1 LQVTGPRLALLV
13 LFAGLSVLQAAKPVV
28 VGYLPHY
35 RAGIIDKL
43 PVEQLTD
50 IIYFSVSP
58 KADGSLNTANVKPA
72 VLKKLTQRAHPKNT
86 RVHIC
91 VGGWNL
97 SAGFAP
103 MTANAQARGVFVHS
117 LTTFVRTHKLQGADI
132 DWEHPKGETEIANYQ
147 KLLIELK
154 RAFLPHR
161 LWLTAAVA
169 GWGRHVKP
177 TTIPFID
184 RFHVMA
190 YDQGTPH
197 APFDGALKDLRN
209 WETQKVPKAKLVLGL
224 PFYGRNAQGTAA
236 TYAEI
241 LRRHRPKP
249 SADLAGG
256 FHFNGPATIR
266 RKTAYA
272 LQQQLAGVMIW
283 ELGQDAPGNSSL
295 LRLVNKAIRA
305 QPKR

>member
-1 LQVTGPRLALLV
+1 MANNFRLALFV
-13 LFAGLSVLQAAKPVV
+13 LATCMTSLQAAKPVV

-35 RAGIIDKL
+35 RTGIIDKL

-50 IIYFSVSP
+50 IIYFSISP
-58 KADGSLNTANVKPA
+58 KADGSLNTKSVKPG
-72 VLKKLTQRAHPKNT
+72 VLKKLTQRAHAKNT

-97 SAGFAP
+97 SGGFAP
-103 MTANAQARGVFVHS
+103 MTANTQARGTFVHS

-132 DWEHPKGETEIANYQ
+132 DWEHPKSETEIANYQ
-147 KLLIELK
+147 KLLVELK
-154 RAFLPHR
+154 RAFAPHR
-161 LWLTAAVA
+161 LWLTVAVA
-169 GWGRHVKP
+169 GWGKYIQPATV
-177 TTIPFID
+177 PFVD

-197 APFDGALKDLRN
+197 APYSGALKDLRN
-209 WETQKVPKAKLVLGL
+209 WETQRVPKVKLVLGL
-224 PFYGRNAQGTAA
+224 PFYGRNAQDTAA

-241 LRRHRPKP
+241 VQRHHPKP
-249 SADLAGG
+249 SVDLAGG

-272 LQQQLAGVMIW
+272 LQQNFAGVMIW
-283 ELGQDAPGNSSL
+283 
-295 LRLVNKAIRA
+295 
-305 QPKR
+305 